1 MIALKWKRKKGRGL
15 WIFLKRKWNQQRKIE
30 YEACY
35 CSLFSCPVV
44 SDSLRPHGLQHAR
57 PPCPSPSPGVC
68 PSSCSLHWWHL
79 TCGKKKRGGGRK
91 KEKDTEDLVIKMGRD
106 LSSASR
112 CQSSELQGCGFR
124 NSGNSVGICWN
135 WVGRNVGTNMIFLRK
150 CFSQPEAMTTEEAAA
165 TDTRAQDKTFLLM
178 KDCGDGW
185 LY

>member
-1 MIALKWKRKKGRGL
+1 MRPVIVCCSVAQSCLTLCDPMDCSTPGL
-15 WIFLKRKWNQQRKIE
+15 
-30 YEACY
+30 
-35 CSLFSCPVV
+35 PVP
-44 SDSLRPHGLQHAR
+44 R
-57 PPCPSPSPGVC
+57 
-68 PSSCSLHWWHL
+68 HL
-79 TCGKKKRGGGRK
+79 LEFAQAHVHCIDDTWLVAKKKGGGRK

-124 NSGNSVGICWN
+124 NSGNSIGICWN

>member
-1 MIALKWKRKKGRGL
+1 MESAEKNWVWGLLLFVVQLPSRVWLFATPWTAARQASLSLAISWSLPKLMFIALMTPDL
-15 WIFLKRKWNQQRKIE
+15 WQ
-30 YEACY
+30 
-35 CSLFSCPVV
+35 
-44 SDSLRPHGLQHAR
+44 
-57 PPCPSPSPGVC
+57 
-68 PSSCSLHWWHL
+68 
-79 TCGKKKRGGGRK
+79 KKKGGGRK

-112 CQSSELQGCGFR
+112 CQSSELQGCGLR

>member
-1 MIALKWKRKKGRGL
+1 MRPVIVCCSVAQLCLTLGDTMDCSTPGL
-15 WIFLKRKWNQQRKIE
+15 
-30 YEACY
+30 
-35 CSLFSCPVV
+35 PV
-44 SDSLRPHGLQHAR
+44 PH
-57 PPCPSPSPGVC
+57 
-68 PSSCSLHWWHL
+68 HL
-79 TCGKKKRGGGRK
+79 LEFAQVHVHCIDDAWLVANKKKEGGGRK

-124 NSGNSVGICWN
+124 NSGNSVGICWS

-150 CFSQPEAMTTEEAAA
+150 CFSQPEAMTTEEAVA

-185 LY
+185 LC